1 MIASSVQH
9 LEYTPFSLS
18 EDPHEYKP
26 AQKFDSEALIS
37 SYGEVGIDEQ
47 LTGLDYFHEVIP
59 KVTRYH
65 NLKHIGFSEDSVV
78 FQTNWLDGLSVQT
91 GVLKCVF
98 DFTCSYDSVVYEHLS
113 QGKSIEHLGYS
124 EASEICL
131 LRHAFLHKT
140 DPASGDNRSMTV
152 GHHWCEPLD
161 ICYLLEIRKT
171 YVRRWFCVV
180 LPLYPYTFHSILIDS
195 LYIHQRKKMI
205 LQLSRAV
212 YSLHKIGYY
221 HGDLKPKNICCDA
234 LADVR
239 LIDFGTSNK
248 VSNVSSHNWIKNTY
262 GYFSPIQ
269 CYNHLVQES
278 IPNVVSK
285 LPKDLLQELKR
296 SLGKKKISVCIYVTP
311 EMERPIEYIPEHG
324 FSNDLFVIGI
334 LMSFLFDTTYQ
345 HFFLKRT
352 KKNQHIDDF
361 LELVIHNI
369 ILFVQ
374 KPKRYIN
381 DYYKQ
386 VSFPLFLR
394 DAFEFCIG
402 QWNVRPNKVTIENTS
417 QKLEQMLSV
426 L

>member
-1 MIASSVQH
+1 MIASSVQD
-9 LEYTPFSLS
+9 LEYTPFSFS
-18 EDPHEYKP
+18 EDPHEYKQ

-37 SYGEVGIDEQ
+37 SYGAVGIDEH

-65 NLKHIGFSEDSVV
+65 NLQHIGFSEDSVV

-98 DFTCSYDSVVYEHLS
+98 DFTCSYESVVYEHLS
-113 QGKSIEHLGYS
+113 QGKSIEQLGYN

-131 LRHAFLHKT
+131 LKHAFLHKT
-140 DPASGDNRSMTV
+140 DN
-152 GHHWCEPLD
+152 WCEPLD

-180 LPLYPYTFHSILIDS
+180 LPLYQYTFHTIEMDS
-195 LYIHQRKKMI
+195 LSIRQRKKMI

-221 HGDLKPKNICCDA
+221 HGDLKPKNICSDSSG
-234 LADVR
+234 DTR

-248 VSNVSSHNWIKNTY
+248 VSNTSSSNWLKNTY

-269 CYNHLVQES
+269 CYNHLIQES

-285 LPKDLLQELKR
+285 LPKELIQELKR
-296 SLGKKKISVCIYVTP
+296 SLGKKKISVYIYATP
-311 EMERPIEYIPEHG
+311 EMARPIEYIPEHG

-334 LMSFLFDTTYQ
+334 LMSYLFDTTYQ
-345 HFFLKRT
+345 HFFLKRN

-369 ILFVQ
+369 ILFVE
-374 KPKRYIN
+374 KPNAYIK

-394 DAFEFCIG
+394 EAFEFCIG
-402 QWNVRPNKVTIENTS
+402 QWNVRPNKVTLENTS
-417 QKLEQMLSV
+417 QKLEQMMSV